1 MRLLIVGNGPGGV
14 ELAKQL
20 SDEYEV
26 TIIEQEN
33 LPYYTKP
40 LLNHYIAGTVKKEK
54 LFPYSLEWYENKGI
68 ELRLGTK
75 AEVIDRAR
83 KKLIT
88 SAGKLPYDL
97 LVIYAIGDCAE
108 YNGIICGTAKGAMGH
123 ARVLANLIR
132 DEEDRYAF
140 EFRSTVFKFGD
151 FPIAIIGETKGNGNW
166 LDNNTKVFLKEGK
179 VVGAVIIK
187 DVKRALELERKIKS
201 RVSIDEL

>member
-1 MRLLIVGNGPGGV
+1 M
-14 ELAKQL
+14 
-20 SDEYEV
+20 
-26 TIIEQEN
+26 
-33 LPYYTKP
+33 
-40 LLNHYIAGTVKKEK
+40 
-54 LFPYSLEWYENKGI
+54 
-68 ELRLGTK
+68 
-75 AEVIDRAR
+75 
-83 KKLIT
+83 IT
-88 SAGKLPYDL
+88 SAGELPYDL

-132 DEEDRYAF
+132 GEEDRHAF

-151 FPIAIIGETKGNGNW
+151 FPIAIIGETKGDGNW
-166 LDNNTKVFLKEGK
+166 LDNKTKVFLKEGK